1 MAGQGKGATDAR
13 GTEFRPDPAT
23 YWRNNAIL
31 ALVLGV
37 AAGVVLLIL
46 GNPYPWAG
54 PLAAVLAIG
63 FRAWF
68 LRSEVMGEV
77 WRLGPEA
84 LSGPGGRAVPL
95 SQIAA
100 TRVMPG
106 QLQLVTAGGDKHLI
120 RYLANATAA
129 KAAIDRARA

>member
-1 MAGQGKGATDAR
+1 MAAQRQIA
-13 GTEFRPDPAT
+13 EFRPDPAT

-31 ALVLGV
+31 ALVLGLL
-37 AAGVVLLIL
+37 AGAVLLAI
-46 GNPYPWAG
+46 GNPFPWAG

-84 LSGPGGRAVPL
+84 LTGPGGRALPL
-95 SQIAA
+95 AQFAA

-106 QLQLVTAGGDKHLI
+106 QVQIVTTGGDKHLI
-120 RYLANATAA
+120 RYLADAPAA